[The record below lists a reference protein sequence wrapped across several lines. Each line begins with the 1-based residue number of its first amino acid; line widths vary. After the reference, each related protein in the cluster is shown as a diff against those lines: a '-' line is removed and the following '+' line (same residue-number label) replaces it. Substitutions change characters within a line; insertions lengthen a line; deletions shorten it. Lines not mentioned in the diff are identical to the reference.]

1 MLEAR
6 GVFGCELAGGQRH
19 CNLMSLTGVAHIC
32 NARVGQHRFCR
43 RRPHD
48 NSRLLSHLI
57 EQAIRMRSIERADV
71 LIPTAHRLER
81 DSVQ

>member
-1 MLEAR
+1 MP
-6 GVFGCELAGGQRH
+6 AGGQRH

-32 NARVGQHRFCR
+32 NARVRQHGFCR

-57 EQAIRMRSIERADV
+57 EQAIRMRSIEGGHALV
-71 LIPTAHRLER
+71 PTAHRLER
-81 DSVQ
+81 DRCSKKAER